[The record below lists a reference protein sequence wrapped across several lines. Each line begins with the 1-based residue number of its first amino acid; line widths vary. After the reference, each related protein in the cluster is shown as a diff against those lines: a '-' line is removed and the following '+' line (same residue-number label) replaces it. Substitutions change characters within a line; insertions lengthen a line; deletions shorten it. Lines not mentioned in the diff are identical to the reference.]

1 MHVKLI
7 TRTHYL
13 DELISVMHTPD
24 IKVITGIRRSGKSKL
39 LEALRDHVRAVEPE
53 ANIIHVNFNSE
64 EFDHLREHRA
74 LHEWIQSQRKEG
86 VRNYVLIDEVQM
98 CEGFERAINS
108 LHASERYELFITGSN
123 AFLLSS
129 DLATLFT
136 GRTYEVEV
144 FPFSFAEF
152 CTYFEYA
159 LPGAPGYSEN
169 ALDDAF
175 DRYVQVGGM
184 AGSYP
189 YAQEEQRFKYLAG
202 VFNTLIVRDIAQRYR
217 IRNQEALLR
226 IADYAIDN
234 SSNVTSATS
243 IARALDAA
251 GAPID
256 QKTVRSYLG
265 YLEDAYA
272 FYSVRRYDV
281 RGKKYLTQGEKFYL
295 ADYSFKYALL
305 GTHHSDYGRAY
316 ENIVA
321 IELLRRGY
329 QLFTGALYNKEIDFV
344 AIKRGKKLY
353 IQVSDNIDDPATRER
368 EFRPLLAI
376 KDAYPRLLIARTRHP
391 ESDEQ
396 GIRVV
401 DIARWLVEER

>member
-1 MHVKLI
+1 MKLI